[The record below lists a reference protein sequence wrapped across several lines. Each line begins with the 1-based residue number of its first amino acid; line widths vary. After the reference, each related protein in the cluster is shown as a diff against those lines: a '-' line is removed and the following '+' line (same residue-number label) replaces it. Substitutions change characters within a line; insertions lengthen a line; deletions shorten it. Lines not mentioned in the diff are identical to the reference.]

1 MESLDHPPAAEGSDR
16 TNVRPPSFLPGRAAS
31 QNSLPEMGSPVGC
44 IADRVTSVAAIAAKL
59 KPPHGGY
66 PDCGH
71 AFDQRPGALEATR
84 GLAPI
89 AVLGKRGAQNWK
101 ICLLPGGTMLEPP
114 AARALAAELI
124 EMADI
129 CEWRRW

>member
-1 MESLDHPPAAEGSDR
+1 MESLDHPPAAEGPDR
-16 TNVRPPSFLPGRAAS
+16 TNVRPAAS
-31 QNSLPEMGSPVGC
+31 MPPVGC

-89 AVLGKRGAQNWK
+89 AVLGKRDAQNWK

-129 CEWRRW
+129 CEGRRW